1 MQLDVLTPETTQP
14 AELAS
19 SAPAEDAPFFE
30 GFVGSPLPVA
40 QALLVLAD
48 VAGRRF
54 FTPMTSTIKQMI
66 LDPVVTATEN
76 ELRFESFSL
85 CCGVYA
91 RLDVSDFE
99 AETHTSG
106 VTNIDVNQKLRRL
119 LAKVGTRLPL
129 KLKVS
134 AAGLTAHT
142 LDGEETEEK
151 VPLPPRWVR
160 GFAESQML
168 SSTLVQ
174 KLELTGQNMRSFIAR
189 VPKTTRYNT
198 VMWVHPVGGAMARL
212 GSQKATGA
220 VCLAG
225 PERLRVLDPLLPFAS
240 SLRAF
245 GSAVIEKGSAPEASA
260 WVLEMDG
267 ARFTLVLSPEKARGF
282 SGEGSLLNQLTDQ
295 TLVDDADLLLMSLS
309 FDGFLEVDRL
319 ARETG
324 LSTDRVQAA
333 LQVLACSGQVGFDI
347 EVGQYFFRPLPF
359 DEKAMA
365 VLNPRLVNAQS
376 LLEKNAV
383 SLVAENH
390 FAVQSGEVSYDV
402 KISEEQT
409 TCTCLWYGKYK
420 GRRGPCKHVLAV
432 TIFRQE
438 QSHD

>member
-1 MQLDVLTPETTQP
+1 MQLDVLTPETTGDVTT
-14 AELAS
+14 
-19 SAPAEDAPFFE
+19 SAPAQDAPFFE
-30 GFVGSPLPVA
+30 GFVGNPLPVA

-54 FTPMTSTIKQMI
+54 FTPMNSTIKQMI

-91 RLDVSDFE
+91 RLDVLDFE

-106 VTNIDVNQKLRRL
+106 VTNIDVNQRLRKL
-119 LAKVGTRLPL
+119 LAGVGTRLPL

-134 AAGLTAHT
+134 ATGLTAHT

-168 SSTLVQ
+168 SSMLTQ
-174 KLELTGQNMRSFIAR
+174 KLELAGKNMRSFMAR
-189 VPKTTRYNT
+189 VPKNSSTKTIT
-198 VMWVHPVGGAMARL
+198 WVHPVGKNMARI
-212 GSQKATGA
+212 GSQKASNA

-225 PERLRVLDPLLPFAS
+225 PERLHVLDPLIPFAS
-240 SLRAF
+240 SLRAY
-245 GSAVIEKGSAPEASA
+245 GPAAEEPGAETSA

-282 SGEGSLLNQLTDQ
+282 SGEGSLLNQLIDQ

-309 FDGFLEVDRL
+309 FDSFLDPEHL
-319 ARETG
+319 AVETG
-324 LSTDRVQAA
+324 LPLERIHNA

-347 EVGQYFFRPLPF
+347 SEGQYFFRPLPF

-365 VLNPRLVNAQS
+365 ALNPRLVNAQS

-383 SLVAENH
+383 SLVKENH
-390 FAVQSGEVSYDV
+390 YAVQSGEVSYDV
-402 KISEEQT
+402 KVQEDIT

-432 TIFRQE
+432 TIFRQGE
-438 QSHD
+438 QPDE